1 MQQEKLRREL
11 EKEREKR
18 RKEKKKQKK
27 EKTKLERRLKTLKRE
42 GKEHCKRIKIR
53 SNKEEEIVDFLK
65 DNLRV
70 KAEVKSV
77 WKSQR
82 KQRVSSIRK
91 LGEERGNRKEK
102 VSKKR
107 NIYKK

>member
-1 MQQEKLRREL
+1 MRKEL
-11 EKEREKR
+11 EKERDKR
-18 RKEKKKQKK
+18 RKEEEKWKK
-27 EKTKLERRLKTLKRE
+27 EKTKLERRLKRLKRE
-42 GKEHCKRIKIR
+42 EKEHCKRIKIR
-53 SNKEEEIVDFLK
+53 SNEEEEIVDFLK

-102 VSKKR
+102 VPKR
-107 NIYKK
+107 NIYRK

>member
-1 MQQEKLRREL
+1 MRREL

-18 RKEKKKQKK
+18 RKEEEKWKK
-27 EKTKLERRLKTLKRE
+27 EKTKLERRLKRLKRE
-42 GKEHCKRIKIR
+42 ERKEKEHCKRIKIR
-53 SNKEEEIVDFLK
+53 SNEEEEIVDFLK

-77 WKSQR
+77 WNSQR

-102 VSKKR
+102 VPKKR
-107 NIYKK
+107 NIYRK